1 MRKLFLAAVL
11 GAMMTVGAVAA
22 VAAPTGSPGNS
33 AATIMFSLNTTTCQL
48 TITSTKDISN
58 YTVNGVKTE
67 GITTTTVSINVA
79 NGDVI
84 SVKSGTSTATFTVSG
99 CGTHVPPPPPPDD
112 HVPPG
117 DDHDHDGDGHTDG
130 PHDGEDHNGD
140 GSHTIEDHH

>member
-11 GAMMTVGAVAA
+11 AVMLAVGSLAA
-22 VAAPTGSPGNS
+22 VAAANNS
-33 AATIMFSLNTTTCQL
+33 AATITFSLNTTTCQL

-67 GITTTTVSINVA
+67 GITTTTVTISVA

-84 SVKSGTSTATFTVSG
+84 TVKSGTSTAEFTVTG
-99 CGTHVPPPPPPDD
+99 CA

-117 DDHDHDGDGHTDG
+117 DDHDHDGDGHDDG
-130 PHDGEDHNGD
+130 PHDGEDHDGD
-140 GSHTIEDHH
+140 GHHTVDDHH

>member
-1 MRKLFLAAVL
+1 MKKLFLPAVL
-11 GAMMTVGAVAA
+11 AVMLTVGAAA
-22 VAAPTGSPGNS
+22 AIAAPGNS
-33 AATIMFSLNTTTCQL
+33 AATITFSLNTSTCQL

-67 GITTTTVSINVA
+67 GITTTTVTISVA

-84 SVKSGTSTATFTVSG
+84 TVKSGTSTATFTVTG
-99 CGTHVPPPPPPDD
+99 CGTHVPPPPPP
-112 HVPPG
+112 P

-140 GSHTIEDHH
+140 GTHTVDDHH

>member
-11 GAMMTVGAVAA
+11 AVMLSVGAVAA
-22 VAAPTGSPGNS
+22 FAAST
-33 AATIMFSLNTTTCQL
+33 ATITFSLDTAHCQL

-67 GITTTTVSINVA
+67 GITTTTVTLNVA

-84 SVKSGTSTATFTVSG
+84 TVKSGTSTATFTVTG
-99 CGTHVPPPPPPDD
+99 CA

-117 DDHDHDGDGHTDG
+117 DEHDHDGDGHTD

-140 GSHTIEDHH
+140 GHHTVDDHH

>member
-11 GAMMTVGAVAA
+11 AVMLTVGAVAA
-22 VAAPTGSPGNS
+22 IASPGNS
-33 AATIMFSLNTTTCQL
+33 AATITFSLNTATCQL

-67 GITTTTVSINVA
+67 GITTTTVTIPVV

-84 SVKSGTSTATFTVSG
+84 TVKSGTSTATYTVTG
-99 CGTHVPPPPPPDD
+99 CA

-130 PHDGEDHNGD
+130 PHEGVDHNGD
-140 GSHTIEDHH
+140 GSHTVDDHH

>member
-1 MRKLFLAAVL
+1 MRKLFFAGVLAVML
-11 GAMMTVGAVAA
+11 SVGAVGALA
-22 VAAPTGSPGNS
+22 GPGNS
-33 AATIMFSLNTTTCQL
+33 EATITFSLNTTTCQL

-67 GITTTTVSINVA
+67 GITTTTVTIGVA

-84 SVKSGTSTATFTVSG
+84 TVKSGTSTATYTVIG
-99 CGTHVPPPPPPDD
+99 CA

-130 PHDGEDHNGD
+130 PHDGVDHNGD
-140 GSHTIEDHH
+140 GSHTVDDHH

>member
-11 GAMMTVGAVAA
+11 AVMLTVGAVAA
-22 VAAPTGSPGNS
+22 IASPGNS
-33 AATIMFSLNTTTCQL
+33 AATITFSLNTTTCQL

-67 GITTTTVSINVA
+67 GITTTSVTIPVA

-84 SVKSGTSTATFTVSG
+84 TVKSGTSTATYTVTG
-99 CGTHVPPPPPPDD
+99 CG

-130 PHDGEDHNGD
+130 PHEGEDHNGD
-140 GSHTIEDHH
+140 GTHTVDDHH

>member
-11 GAMMTVGAVAA
+11 AVMLTVGAVGAIA
-22 VAAPTGSPGNS
+22 SPGNS
-33 AATIMFSLNTTTCQL
+33 AATITFSLNTTTCQL

-67 GITTTTVSINVA
+67 GITTTTVTISVA

-84 SVKSGTSTATFTVSG
+84 TVKSGTSTATFTVTG
-99 CGTHVPPPPPPDD
+99 CGTHVPPPPPP
-112 HVPPG
+112 P

-140 GSHTIEDHH
+140 GTHTVDDHH

>member
-1 MRKLFLAAVL
+1 MRKLFFAGVLAVML
-11 GAMMTVGAVAA
+11 SVGAVGALA
-22 VAAPTGSPGNS
+22 GPGNS
-33 AATIMFSLNTTTCQL
+33 EASITFSLNTTTCQL

-67 GITTTTVSINVA
+67 GITTTTVTISVA
-79 NGDVI
+79 EGDVI
-84 SVKSGTSTATFTVSG
+84 TVKSGTSTATFTVTG
-99 CGTHVPPPPPPDD
+99 CT

-140 GSHTIEDHH
+140 GSHTVDDHH